1 MRTRRSLV
9 IALSSLALFSMLA
22 AAFAFIHV
30 GGAHAASSSAFTRT
44 ISLGGT
50 SSFASAAPSGDVLIQ
65 NPEIPAGVG
74 GETANGGGGGG
85 PSFSGVDRSFSRN
98 GSALG
103 SAGQNLAKTKSNPEL
118 VTSFDGLNFRGQR
131 LANGG
136 NQFSVEPPDQ
146 GLCAGNGFV
155 MESLNDVLQ
164 VYSPA
169 GAPQLNNGHAVDLNT
184 FYGYPAA
191 FQRPSG
197 PFGQFVTDPSCY
209 YDTNTQRWFQL
220 VLTLE
225 VNPVDGPPDFTGENH
240 LDLAVSQTSDPRGQ
254 WNIYRIPVQDNGTA
268 GTPDHGCSFGFC
280 LGDYPHIGA
289 DSNGIYLTTNEYSFF
304 GPEFHG
310 AQIYAISKSALA
322 AGASSIIV
330 TQFDT
335 RALPGFT
342 EHPGFT
348 VWPATSPAGQFD
360 GANGGTEYFLSSTA
374 ADEVQQPDGT
384 TPGTRTSN
392 NIVLWTLSNTSSL
405 TSSAPSLSVSTTTL
419 GVTTYAAPQRAN
431 QKAGDFPLGQCLNDS
446 KSKTFPVGGTGRK
459 VSCAAFLLGAADP
472 FAPEVEG
479 PLDSNDTRMQQVTYA
494 NGELWGALDTAVT
507 INGHNLAGI
516 AYYIVN
522 PHSSSVTA
530 QGVVGLDG
538 NNLIYPA
545 IGVTA
550 SGRGVMAFTLVG
562 NDFYPSAA
570 YASIDAL
577 AGVGAIHVAQAGA
590 GPQDG
595 FSEYRVFSPFG
606 NGVARPRWG
615 DYGYTAVDGNTIWMA
630 SEYIGQTCDLATY
643 EGLNGGAF
651 GSCGGTRAILGN
663 WDTRISAVQL

>member
-1 MRTRRSLV
+1 MHTKRSLA
-9 IALSSLALFSMLA
+9 IALSSLVLFSMFA

-30 GGAHAASSSAFTRT
+30 GGAHAATPGVSTRT

-50 SSFASAAPSGDVLIQ
+50 ASFASAAPSGDVGIQ

-74 GETANGGGGGG
+74 GEAANSGGSGG

-98 GSALG
+98 GNALG
-103 SAGQNLAKTKSNPEL
+103 SAGQNLGKAKSNPEL
-118 VTSFDGLNFRGQR
+118 VTSFDGLNFRQQR

-169 GAPQLNNGHAVDLNT
+169 GAPQLNNGKAVDLNT

-191 FQRPSG
+191 FKRPSG

-209 YDTNTQRWFQL
+209 YDNNTQRWFQL

-225 VNPVDGPPDFTGENH
+225 VDPINGPPDFTGANH
-240 LDLAVSQTSDPRGQ
+240 LDLAVSQTADPTGQ
-254 WNIYRIPVQDNGTA
+254 WNIYRIPAQDNGTN

-310 AQIYAISKSALA
+310 AQIYALSKSALA
-322 AGASSIIV
+322 AGASSVTV

-342 EHPGFT
+342 DHPGFT
-348 VWPATSPAGQFD
+348 VWPATAPAGQFD
-360 GANGGTEYFLSSTA
+360 TTNGGTEYFLSSTA
-374 ADEVQQPDGT
+374 ADEVQQPGGT
-384 TPGTRTSN
+384 TAGTRTSN
-392 NIVLWTLSNTSSL
+392 TIVLWSLSNTSSL
-405 TSSAPSLSVSTTTL
+405 TASAPGLSMNTTIL
-419 GVTTYAAPQRAN
+419 GVAQYAAPQRAN
-431 QKAGDFPLGQCLNDS
+431 QKAGNFPLGQCFNDS
-446 KSKTFPVGGTGRK
+446 TSKTFPVGGTGRK
-459 VSCAAFLLGAADP
+459 VSCATFLLGGGDP
-472 FAPEVEG
+472 FAPEAEG

-516 AYYIVN
+516 AYFIVN
-522 PHSSSVTA
+522 PHSSKVMV
-530 QGVVGLDG
+530 QGAVGLDG
-538 NNLIYPA
+538 NNLLYPA

-577 AGVGAIHVAQAGA
+577 AGVGDIHVAQAGA

-595 FSEYRVFSPFG
+595 FSEYRVESPFG

-651 GSCGGTRAILGN
+651 GSCGGTRGVLGN
-663 WDTRISAVQL
+663 WDTRISEVNV